1 MTDEHHY
8 IVAMLHY
15 GERKHSCVQERIR
28 QVIGLSLSFLLF
40 QNGKSHCNVI
50 WSLLSAGMSFRT
62 NAAFS
67 RDVVGMSTIKC
78 ST

>member
-28 QVIGLSLSFLLF
+28 QVIGLSLIF
-40 QNGKSHCNVI
+40 QNGKKSLQCDLTVLR
-50 WSLLSAGMSFRT
+50 SLLSAGM
-62 NAAFS
+62 
-67 RDVVGMSTIKC
+67 I
-78 ST
+78 